1 MDPMCSFYVQTH
13 LHDPKPEHQ
22 LKTAAPH
29 TPGMVYSLNEG
40 QKRFLRFGECTC
52 DCDCCCCSLWLPA
65 LTLVHCLSLALAF
78 SLSPFIPVH
87 VCMGASMYLC
97 IPKPVRESKVHKVR
111 ESEMRKRAQEPGDNS
126 NARFTCHHHHHPF
139 WQSERMK
146 RERRV
151 LLLLYCCWCCCCAF
165 TSAESQDIKCDFRFC
180 HLTHTDKVENFWASF
195 RSSLRTNLR
204 DEPNKKKWN

>member
-1 MDPMCSFYVQTH
+1 MRKWKKKNWTKIVWYKARMDPMCSFYVQTH

-40 QKRFLRFGECTC
+40 QKRFLRFEECTC

-111 ESEMRKRAQEPGDNS
+111 EWNEKARARTRRQFKCTIYMPSSPSSILAKRTNE
-126 NARFTCHHHHHPF
+126 ARAKSAFAALLLL
-139 WQSERMK
+139 
-146 RERRV
+146 V
-151 LLLLYCCWCCCCAF
+151 LLLCLYFGWITGHQMWLSVLPF
-165 TSAESQDIKCDFRFC
+165 N
-180 HLTHTDKVENFWASF
+180 TH
-195 RSSLRTNLR
+195 R
-204 DEPNKKKWN
+204 